1 MKSRVVVV
9 CLLALV
15 GVGACPWYNELREYL
30 SVRFWSP
37 FAKNVDSFEKL
48 NVPRLN
54 AAYAGMADASGSTSL
69 ARLRAAY
76 QQHPQPDL
84 GIDPPPSPDLAS
96 IRALIAAARKDP
108 ALQSRNREEV
118 DLIEAKFEMGAGE
131 AGDAALLDSA
141 QAKLQ
146 AFLQK
151 AKSPELLSEARG
163 WLAHVYYRKGDRTAA
178 GKIYLDELNR
188 VDSNLS
194 RDTLLTSLQMTYGYN
209 GGVQLRE
216 HLDEY
221 FDTPEHAI
229 FAIQMVTNPLRET
242 TWDVVGQPFSRSTPN
257 AETYRR
263 VQTLLE
269 QHRELFRA
277 KTGAD
282 TLALLALRTALRA
295 GDLAGARETA
305 SAAAASPSIRA
316 NPDFLWMWASA
327 LFLSQDYAAAGE
339 PLLALFRSSRA
350 SPSQKAAAAYGLCG
364 VYAKTGNPLE
374 QLRYALWLYS
384 GEGRDKLVPV
394 PTGVSDLSIY
404 WAMSGWDLGLILD
417 AEASDEVLQSFIERN
432 PREKNIRLVK
442 YSLAVRLSREGRYQE
457 ASDLYRAIQANLR
470 ADRLQQLASLAQAA
484 QRSGIDAQQK
494 LRARYDVAAFLAA
507 NPDRIYFNDAL
518 WQRMQR
524 YALQSQDDY
533 RLTGKERTGLEEGER
548 KLRDRQEERW
558 QAYLLLRDIVTEAGP
573 TPLGKDAATL
583 ALRCLRRLN
592 TERFGREDEVH
603 RADLDLSK
611 WLHHNFR

>member
-1 MKSRVVVV
+1 MKSRLVVV

-54 AAYAGMADASGSTSL
+54 AAYAGMAEASGSTSL

-84 GIDPPPSPDLAS
+84 GIDPPPAPDMAS

-118 DLIEAKFEMGAGE
+118 DLIEAKFEMRAGE

-188 VDSNLS
+188 PDSNLS
-194 RDTLLTSLQMTYGYN
+194 RDTLLTSLQITYGSD
-209 GGVQLRE
+209 GGAQLRE

-229 FAIQMVTNPLRET
+229 FAIQMVTNPSRKMS
-242 TWDVVGQPFSRSTPN
+242 WDIVGQPFSRSEPS
-257 AETYRR
+257 AEPYRR
-263 VQTLLE
+263 LQTLLE

-305 SAAAASPSIRA
+305 AAAAASPSIRA

-327 LFLSQDYAAAGE
+327 LFLSRDYAAAEE

-364 VYAKTGNPLE
+364 VYAKTNNQLE
-374 QLRYALWLYS
+374 QLRYALWLYG
-384 GEGRDKLVPV
+384 GEGRDEFVPV
-394 PTGVSDLSIY
+394 PSGVSDLSIY

-417 AEASDEVLQSFIERN
+417 AEASDEVLESFIEQN
-432 PREKNIRLVK
+432 PRVKNIRLVK
-442 YSLAVRLSREGRYQE
+442 YSLAVRFSRAGRYQE

-470 ADRLQQLASLAQAA
+470 AERLRQLASLAQAA
-484 QRSGIDAQQK
+484 QRSGIDAKQK

-507 NPDRIYFNDAL
+507 NPNRIFFNDAL
-518 WQRMQR
+518 WQRMQGH
-524 YALQSQDDY
+524 ALWAPDDY
-533 RLTGKERTGLEEGER
+533 RLTRKERMRLEEGER
-548 KLRDRQEERW
+548 RLRDTQEERW

-583 ALRCLRRLN
+583 ALGCLRRLV
-592 TERFGREDEVH
+592 TDRFGREKDVYQ
-603 RADLDLSK
+603 ADLDLSR
-611 WLHHNFR
+611 WLQRNFR